1 MRGLAKRRPELAAEV
16 RRRDVGDTRER
27 RHVKSFSKRTV
38 HGVASSQH
46 PAVTVLGCA
55 RHLCASLRPVKAGME
70 PTGIEPVAPLSMAGS
85 RFRGLHVYR
94 GDRVVGGQLRK
105 R

>member
-1 MRGLAKRRPELAAEV
+1 
-16 RRRDVGDTRER
+16 
-27 RHVKSFSKRTV
+27 
-38 HGVASSQH
+38 
-46 PAVTVLGCA
+46 
-55 RHLCASLRPVKAGME
+55 ME